1 MAFDIYKYKMLKCT
15 CYSLFKLFLMLHKS
29 NLSFLESFDIKNS
42 NKVCGLLDN
51 NLNVIALSKPFLKKI
66 GFDRKTNINQNIVS
80 LRDYIRKDNETNFP
94 TYFLMNYLNHLI
106 KHSSNQ
112 VLAYINRYNEGIV
125 HLKHNIIQDKYHIKQ
140 FIYAEEMQI
149 KKTINQNII
158 KNLNQK
164 YNVNFFVL
172 DNIFMEI
179 KDLYSYICFGLIYGE
194 SLQDIANWLGIS
206 RSYVNKIITEKINPI
221 LNIPGSSSK
230 LLLEKLIH
238 IEFYRYIP
246 YNIVYSTPK
255 HDEIKTSTQIMNQI
269 NNNLNDTQKKII
281 NMLLNN
287 EKQLTIAEEIGVSRS
302 YVSKIIH
309 KQLFPMFNINSDN
322 YNELIELLKENSNTN
337 LKNYE

>member
-1 MAFDIYKYKMLKCT
+1 MI
-15 CYSLFKLFLMLHKS
+15 HKS

-51 NLNVIALSKPFLKKI
+51 NLNVITLSKAFLKKI
-66 GFDRKTNINQNIVS
+66 GFDKKHQLNHSIVS
-80 LRDYIRKDNETNFP
+80 LRDYIRRDNEANFP
-94 TYFLMNYLNHLI
+94 TFFLMNYLNHLI
-106 KHSSNQ
+106 KNSSNQ
-112 VLAYINRYNEGIV
+112 VLAYVNRYSTGII
-125 HLKHNIIQDKYHIKQ
+125 HLKHNVIQDKYNIKQ

-172 DNIFMEI
+172 DNIFMDI

-206 RSYVNKIITEKINPI
+206 RSYVNKIITEKINPT
-221 LNIPGSSSK
+221 LGIPGSSSK

-246 YNIVYSTPK
+246 YNVVYSTPK
-255 HDEIKTSTQIMNQI
+255 NEEIKNSNQIMNEI
-269 NNNLNDTQKKII
+269 SNNLNDTQKKII
-281 NMLLNN
+281 SMLLNN
-287 EKQLTIAEEIGVSRS
+287 EKQLTIAEEIGISRS

-322 YNELIELLKENSNTN
+322 YNELIKILKSNSNTN
-337 LKNYE
+337 LTNYE